1 MSEKISS
8 TELIE
13 KKRQIIPGLAEKF
26 RISEDKAEKFLKL
39 AIEDCAR
46 SKYRLN
52 VTKDIIYGPPEKI
65 REMIKEIEEWT
76 ANEFDE
82 EDFEIIGYCKNI

>member
-8 TELIE
+8 AELAE
-13 KKRQIIPGLAEKF
+13 KKRHIIPGLAEKF
-26 RISEDKAEKFLKL
+26 RISQEKAEKFLKL

-46 SKYRLN
+46 SKYRLT
-52 VTKDIIYGPPEKI
+52 VTKDTIYGPPEKI

-76 ANEFDE
+76 ADEFDE

>member
-8 TELIE
+8 AELVE
-13 KKRQIIPGLAEKF
+13 KKRHIIPGLAEKF
-26 RISEDKAEKFLKL
+26 RISQEKAEKFLKL

-46 SKYRLN
+46 SKYKLN
-52 VTKDIIYGPPEKI
+52 IIKDTIQGPQEKI